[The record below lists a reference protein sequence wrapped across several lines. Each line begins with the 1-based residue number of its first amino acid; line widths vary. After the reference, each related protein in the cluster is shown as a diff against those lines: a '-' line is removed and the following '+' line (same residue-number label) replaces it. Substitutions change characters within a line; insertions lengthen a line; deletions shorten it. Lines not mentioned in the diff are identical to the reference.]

1 MGRPPGDGGDD
12 ALKAAGERA
21 AVTAALLAVQVLFGV
36 HYLAAKIVLGA
47 IPPRTWAAL
56 RVAAAAVALLL
67 LAAALRRSLRFSR
80 ADLGRL
86 AVYAVFGI
94 VINQICFIE
103 GLHRTTPT
111 HSSIINT
118 TIPIGTL
125 LFAVLL
131 RRESLDL
138 WKGLSLAVSLAGVLL
153 VIHPHRAG
161 FSPET
166 LAGDLLTLANALS
179 YALFLVIS
187 KRLLARSDPLAAT
200 TVLMGFGA
208 IGILA
213 LGAPGLVA
221 LRPSAIP
228 ASIWALAAFIVVFAT
243 VVTYFLNYWALAR
256 VDSSLV
262 ALFIYVQ
269 PVVATVLS
277 ALVLGERP
285 EAHVLAGGALVFA
298 GVWLSL
304 RRRTP
309 APLPVES
316 SEG

>member
-1 MGRPPGDGGDD
+1 
-12 ALKAAGERA
+12 LKPAGERA
-21 AVTAALLAVQVLFGV
+21 AVTGALLLVQILFGL
-36 HYLAAKIVLGA
+36 HYLAAKIVVGT
-47 IPPRTWAAL
+47 IPPRTWAVL
-56 RVAAAAVALLL
+56 RVTAAALVLLL
-67 LAAALRRSLRFSR
+67 IVAALRRSLRFSR

-86 AVYAVFGI
+86 AIYSVFGI

-138 WKGLSLAVSLAGVLL
+138 WKSLSLAVSLAGVLL
-153 VIHPHRAG
+153 VVHPHQAG
-161 FSPET
+161 FSSET
-166 LAGDLLTLANALS
+166 LAGDLLTLANAMS

-208 IGILA
+208 LGILA
-213 LGAPGLVA
+213 IGAPGLA
-221 LRPSAIP
+221 AFRPSAIP
-228 ASIWALAAFIVVFAT
+228 ASIWVLAALIVVFAT

-256 VDSSLV
+256 VESSLV

-269 PVVATVLS
+269 PVIATVLS
-277 ALVLGERP
+277 AIVLAERP
-285 EAHVLAGGALVFA
+285 EPHVLAGGALVFA

-304 RRRTP
+304 RKRTP

-316 SEG
+316 AEG